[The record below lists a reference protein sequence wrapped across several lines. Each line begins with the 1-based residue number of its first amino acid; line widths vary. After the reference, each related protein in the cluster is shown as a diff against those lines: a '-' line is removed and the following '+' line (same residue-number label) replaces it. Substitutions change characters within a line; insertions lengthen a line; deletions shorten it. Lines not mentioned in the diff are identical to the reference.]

1 MNVDNRTEQIRQLLS
16 QHRQQED
23 SNALTDEELIEN
35 NPELMPE
42 LLQELN
48 KLKLIAQAREEARH
62 EDISTDGGP
71 RDQLS
76 TETFNDG
83 TSIPPLDAQVPDYD
97 LLRRIGK
104 GGFGEV

>member
-1 MNVDNRTEQIRQLLS
+1 
-16 QHRQQED
+16 
-23 SNALTDEELIEN
+23 
-35 NPELMPE
+35 MPE
-42 LLQELN
+42 LLQELK
-48 KLKLIAQAREEARH
+48 KLKLIDQAREKARH

-83 TSIPPLDAQVPDYD
+83 ASIPPLDARVPDYD